1 MMEVGETKMAVSDME
16 RIKIQ
21 MKSHIEKQDREI

>member
-16 RIKIQ
+16 RIKI
-21 MKSHIEKQDREI
+21 